1 MHIAAHDDTHVITWG
16 EHGGGK
22 KKNRNLS
29 FGTTETTESL
39 YLTFWGGMSRH
50 LELILLTA
58 RVLLRIYYPQ

>member
-1 MHIAAHDDTHVITWG
+1 MR
-16 EHGGGK
+16 K